1 MLAAQRQRKRADLLA
16 VTERDLGRI
25 KLAVE
30 RKRAPLHGMAEIGL
44 QVGAVL
50 DKHKMG
56 KHYDLTITDTAFTY
70 RRKEDAIAV
79 EARLDGIYV
88 IRTNLPEAALTAE
101 QTVSAYKSLAQVER
115 AFRCL
120 KTIDLEIRPVFHW
133 TAPRVRAHVFL
144 CMLAYY
150 VEFHM
155 RSRLAPILF
164 DDHDRA
170 AAAAERPSIVAP
182 AERSPAA
189 QRKVAT
195 RRTDDGLPVH
205 SFRSLLSDLATLCLN
220 KVSLPSNPKYRFELP
235 TKPTPL
241 QARAG
246 ELLGVSL
253 GR

>member
-1 MLAAQRQRKRADLLA
+1 
-16 VTERDLGRI
+16 
-25 KLAVE
+25 
-30 RKRAPLHGMAEIGL
+30 
-44 QVGAVL
+44 
-50 DKHKMG
+50 
-56 KHYDLTITDTAFTY
+56 
-70 RRKEDAIAV
+70 
-79 EARLDGIYV
+79 
-88 IRTNLPEAALTAE
+88 
-101 QTVSAYKSLAQVER
+101 
-115 AFRCL
+115 
-120 KTIDLEIRPVFHW
+120 
-133 TAPRVRAHVFL
+133 
-144 CMLAYY
+144 MLAYY

-155 RSRLAPILF
+155 RCRLAPILF

-205 SFRSLLSDLATLCLN
+205 SFRSLLSDFATLCLN
-220 KVSLPSNPKYRFELP
+220 KVSLPSNQKYRFELP

-253 GR
+253 GA